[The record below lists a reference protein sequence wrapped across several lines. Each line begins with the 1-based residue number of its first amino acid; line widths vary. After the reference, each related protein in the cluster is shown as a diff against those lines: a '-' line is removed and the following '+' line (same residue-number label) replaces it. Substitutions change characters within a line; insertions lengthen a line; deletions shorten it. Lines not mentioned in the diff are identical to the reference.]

1 MGLLAPLFLA
11 SLAALSV
18 PVILHLVRRTPRG
31 RQEFSSLM
39 FLSPTPPRLTRRSRF
54 DQLLLLL
61 LRLAA
66 LALLGFAFTRPFL
79 RENSLLSISD
89 LPRRRVAI
97 LIDNSASMRRADL
110 WQQALQTA
118 QRELDDLAPQDDVA
132 VFAFS
137 DQLQTIAPFPSEHVA
152 ATESAIDVARSEL
165 KKLQPT
171 WQIGDLGRALAT
183 LAGELDAA
191 SDVQQSLAD
200 PQIVVISDF
209 QKGTKLDGLTG
220 YDWPERV
227 RIIPRPLA
235 LKKTTNAN
243 ARLLIS
249 RDEDSEP
256 RVRVVNAANSSG
268 DQFFVSWFDAR
279 KNASPKETAIYV
291 PPGESRV
298 LRLPRSEDNLQSDR
312 VVLRG
317 DDQDFDNTFYVTP
330 PRKQEVTLVY
340 AGDDAVDDAQGMQ
353 YYLRLACSGDPLR
366 QVTVREVPKDK
377 SFDFAA
383 SRIAV
388 VTRQLSESDV
398 AAIKEFVTN
407 GGVLLLAPT
416 EAAAAT
422 LPQLLDDVTL
432 ERPKEV
438 REGDF
443 ALLGEIDFTHPL
455 FAPLSGPRYNDF
467 TKIHFWRHRL
477 LSLKPDSQTAV
488 LVRFDDGSPW
498 LLARSL
504 GKGTIFAFTSSWSP
518 DDSQLAVSSKFVPII
533 GNLLDI
539 ASGSTRPLEGLTIGD
554 ALPVVAGNTVTTPGG
569 GKVPAGEGDF
579 KFSQTSEPGLYRTGA
594 GDTEQLFAVN
604 LPASE
609 SDTAAMQLEQLDQ
622 LGVRRTAAVAREER
636 LSRMRQERDT
646 ELEGRQKVWRWL
658 LVGSL
663 LFLIGESLWAGL
675 AARPAAAK
683 MEVAT

>member
-18 PVILHLVRRTPRG
+18 PLILHLVRRTPRG

-54 DQLLLLL
+54 DQILLLL

-79 RENSLLSISD
+79 RENSLLSVTD

-110 WQQALQTA
+110 WQQAIQA
-118 QRELDDLAPQDDVA
+118 AGRELDDLAPQDDVA
-132 VFAFS
+132 LFAYS
-137 DQLQTIAPFPSEHVA
+137 DQLHTVAPFPSEHVA
-152 ATESAIDVARSEL
+152 ATDSAVDIARSEL
-165 KKLQPT
+165 KKLEPS
-171 WQIGDLGRALAT
+171 WQIGDLGRALGT

-209 QKGTKLDGLTG
+209 QKGTNLDALTG

-235 LKKTTNAN
+235 IKKTTNAS

-256 RVRVVNAANSSG
+256 RVRVVNAADSTG

-279 KNASPKETAIYV
+279 KSATPKETAIYV

-298 LRLPRSEDNLQSDR
+298 VRLPRPEDNLQSDR

-317 DDQDFDNTFYVTP
+317 DDQDFDNTFFVAP
-330 PRKQEVTLVY
+330 PRKQEVSLVY
-340 AGDDAVDDAQGMQ
+340 AGDDAADDAQGLQ
-353 YYLRLACSGDPLR
+353 YYLRLACAGDPLR

-377 SFDFAA
+377 NLEFAA
-383 SRIAV
+383 ARVAV
-388 VTRQLSESDV
+388 ITRQLSEQD
-398 AAIKEFVTN
+398 AGALKDFVTS
-407 GGVLLLAPT
+407 GGVLFLAPT

-422 LPQLLDDVTL
+422 LPQLLEDVSL
-432 ERPKEV
+432 EKPKEH

-455 FAPLSGPRYNDF
+455 FAPLSGPRYNNF
-467 TKIHFWRHRL
+467 TKIHFWHHRPVL
-477 LSLKPDSQTAV
+477 LKPESQSTV
-488 LVRFDDGSPW
+488 LARFDDGSPW
-498 LLARSL
+498 LLARPV
-504 GKGTIFAFTSSWSP
+504 GKGTIFAATSSWSP
-518 DDSQLAVSSKFVPII
+518 DDSQLAVSSKFVPLI

-539 ASGSTRPLEGLTIGD
+539 AGGSTRPLEGLTIGD
-554 ALPVVAGNTVTTPGG
+554 ALPIATGNTVTKPGG
-569 GKVPAGEGDF
+569 SKVQAENGEA
-579 KFSQTSEPGLYRTGA
+579 KFTQTTEPGIYRTGA
-594 GDTEQLFAVN
+594 ADDEQLFAVN
-604 LPASE
+604 LPSSE
-609 SDTAAMQLEQLDQ
+609 SDTALMQLEQLDQ

-663 LFLIGESLWAGL
+663 LFLIGESMWAGI
-675 AARPAAAK
+675 ASRPTAHK
-683 MEVAT
+683 TEFAT